1 MSIQVYGIPNCG
13 TCKKAIKWLQD
24 HSVDYQFINTKDNP
38 PNTAMIKDWVKS
50 LGNKAMRNTSGKSY
64 RDLGDEKKTWTD
76 QQWIKAFAEDAMLL
90 KRPLFVKD
98 NQAVLVGFRASEAEI
113 KEKLGVSTTQ

>member
-1 MSIQVYGIPNCG
+1 MSIEVYGIPNCG

-38 PNTAMIKDWVKS
+38 PNTAMIKDWVKI

-64 RDLGDEKKTWTD
+64 RDLGDEKKPGQINNGLKLLQKMRCCLKD
-76 QQWIKAFAEDAMLL
+76 HYLL
-90 KRPLFVKD
+90 KI
-98 NQAVLVGFRASEAEI
+98 I
-113 KEKLGVSTTQ
+113 KQY